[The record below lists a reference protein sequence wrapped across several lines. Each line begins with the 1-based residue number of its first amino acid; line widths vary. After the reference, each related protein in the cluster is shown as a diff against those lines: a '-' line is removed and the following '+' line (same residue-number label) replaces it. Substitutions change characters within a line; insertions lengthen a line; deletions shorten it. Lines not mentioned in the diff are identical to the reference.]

1 MRHNLHE
8 CGKRGNYVSLSRH
21 GKKVREQYFS
31 GIHFFIFFPCS
42 ALSFVK
48 CSYCSVSGIHFNN
61 LQIISSNESRG
72 TLELTTN
79 FTHV

>member
-8 CGKRGNYVSLSRH
+8 CGKRGNNVSLSWH

-31 GIHFFIFFPCS
+31 GIHF
-42 ALSFVK
+42 
-48 CSYCSVSGIHFNN
+48 NN
-61 LQIISSNESRG
+61 LQIISSDEYRG
-72 TLELTTN
+72 TLELTKN